1 MNSRHL
7 RLMMSG
13 LLVALGISVLVGWI
27 FGLAALT
34 SVLPG
39 LSTMKFNTAICL
51 MLVGLG
57 TAGAGAGRRE
67 LRGGAAAAGG
77 LVTAIGVLTLFQYL
91 AGVDL
96 RIDQLFVADRGTLRG
111 SGFPGRMSPLTATA
125 FMALGPSVMLLAL
138 GRKRE
143 TIVVAHILAGYA
155 GFVGFLAGAGYA
167 FGAEAFWGIGFYTAI
182 AVHTAVGLIVAVAV
196 ALMTRA
202 DEGWMAPFRDS
213 PDARA
218 LLAQLLS
225 ISIILPAALG
235 LLLMFGSGM
244 GAFNAA
250 FGFAFFAPCTALA
263 LVWVALRVAHRARD
277 AELALRKSEAAL
289 LASQDRLIGALRI
302 AQLGIFE
309 WNVDRDEIV
318 MDARSRDI
326 FGLSGKGAVHADA
339 LFAHID
345 PADLQRVLAEFR
357 ASRDSLSRLET
368 EYRLFLPDGTA
379 RSIVSFSDIEGE
391 GRAERIF
398 GVVGDISDRKQ
409 LEEDLLALNETLEER
424 VRERSSELERVHE
437 QLRQAQK
444 LEAMGQLT
452 GGVAHDFNNLLSPI
466 IGGLD
471 LLRRRGFEGE
481 RSERLIEGALAS
493 AERARV
499 LVQRLLAF
507 ARRQPLQPAAV
518 NIGELLNGMAELV
531 ASTSGPRIKVSC
543 EVAADLPA
551 ALADANQ
558 LEMAILNLAVN
569 ARDAMPEGGQLTIS
583 AEPDHVTAAGEHK
596 LPPGRYV
603 MIAVA
608 DTGVGM
614 DEATLA
620 RCVEPFF
627 STKGIGRG
635 TGLGLS
641 MVHGLAAQLGGAL
654 QIKSR
659 PGIGTAVEFRLPVAE
674 GDPGLAARF
683 EAADPT
689 VGSGLLL
696 LVDDEEEVRA
706 TTAEMLREI
715 GYSVVAS
722 SSAEDA
728 IERISKGLMPDIVV
742 TDHLMPGMTGA
753 DFARWMGAVRPGLPV
768 LIISGYADVDDLA
781 PDLNRLNKPFRQAEL
796 AAALVRAANDR
807 SGRRSAIP

>member
-1 MNSRHL
+1 MKSRHL
-7 RLMMSG
+7 RLTMSG
-13 LLVALGISVLVGWI
+13 LLVALGMSVVIGWV

-51 MLVGLG
+51 MLIGFG
-57 TAGAGAGRRE
+57 TAGAGAAHQG
-67 LRGGAAAAGG
+67 LRGGGAVAGG
-77 LVTAIGVLTLFQYL
+77 LVTAIGALTLFQYL

-125 FMALGPSVMLLAL
+125 FMALGPSIMLLAL
-138 GRKRE
+138 GRKRA

-155 GFVGFLAGAGYA
+155 GFVGFLAAAGYA

-182 AVHTAVGLIVAVAV
+182 AVHTAVGLLIAVVA

-218 LLAQLLS
+218 LLAQLLP
-225 ISIILPAALG
+225 ISIFLPAALG
-235 LLLMFGSGM
+235 VILMFGSGL

-250 FGFAFFAPCTALA
+250 FGFAFFAPCMTLA
-263 LVWVALRVAHRARD
+263 LVWVAIRVARRARD
-277 AELALRKSEAAL
+277 AELALRRSEAAL
-289 LASQDRLIGALRI
+289 LASQDRLIGALTI
-302 AQLGIFE
+302 AQMGTFE
-309 WNVDRDEIV
+309 WSVDSDEIV
-318 MDARSRDI
+318 MDARSREI
-326 FGLSGKGAVHADA
+326 FGLSGNDVVQADD

-368 EYRLFLPDGTA
+368 EYRLLLPDGIV
-379 RSIVSFSDIEGE
+379 RSIVSFSDVEGE

-424 VRERSSELERVHE
+424 VRERSIELERVHE

-471 LLRRRGFEGE
+471 LIRRRGFEGE

-518 NIGELLNGMAELV
+518 NIGELLKGMAELV
-531 ASTSGPRIKVSC
+531 ASTSGPRIKVAC

-551 ALADANQ
+551 ARADANQ

-569 ARDAMPEGGQLTIS
+569 ARDAMPDGGQLTIS
-583 AEPDHVTAAGEHK
+583 AGTDQVTGTDERK
-596 LPPGRYV
+596 LSPGRYV

-641 MVHGLAAQLGGAL
+641 MVHGLAAQLGGEL
-654 QIKSR
+654 QIKSKA
-659 PGIGTAVEFRLPVAE
+659 GIGTAVELWLPLAQ
-674 GDPGLAARF
+674 GDPGAAARS
-683 EAADPT
+683 ETIPPAA
-689 VGSGLLL
+689 GSGLLL

-722 SSAEDA
+722 PSAEDA
-728 IERISKGLMPDIVV
+728 IERISQGLIPNIVV

-753 DFARWMGAVRPGLPV
+753 DFARWMNAVRPALPV

-781 PDLNRLNKPFRQAEL
+781 PDLHRLTKPFRQAEL
-796 AAALVRAANDR
+796 AAALAKAMDAAGNG
-807 SGRRSAIP
+807 SGP